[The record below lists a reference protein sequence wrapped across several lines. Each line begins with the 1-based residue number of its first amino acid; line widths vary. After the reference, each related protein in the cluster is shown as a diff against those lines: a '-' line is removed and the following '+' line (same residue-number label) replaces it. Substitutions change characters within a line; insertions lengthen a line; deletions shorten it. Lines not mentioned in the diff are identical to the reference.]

1 MEVWEDV
8 CSSSCQLHI
17 ETRVPAVFHTGSSQ
31 RRGRTI
37 TAIWQCFYKT
47 EKYGLGLHSYLR
59 SSTPKCGRL
68 GVRER
73 KSVEQSKND
82 VRTVGTCTGR
92 LGNDVVEVVLNGTG
106 GSLESGRAK
115 DAAMLRCSDDTIIDI
130 NMIDRIRV
138 LREQWSLLLVSF
150 LLVLSLASANSSNSI
165 SSSSETNKESSGILQ
180 VYETEVW
187 DASLN
192 AWKAHGAN
200 NRWTSESGNP
210 CSSPSELPPPSG
222 FEFVGE
228 WKIVVQTGR
237 DALGWEYQFR
247 YLQPPKRRR
256 IWLRS
261 LEQPAQSK
269 HKQIVAV
276 PSTKRRRKSSIIRTA
291 FKAVRDDWNFKGYGI
306 SLYKSFLFPES
317 CGLALRLPL
326 TMNFDWWDRHPELP
340 SLSSAVSFYYPWCIA
355 GFLSGSVHVELVK
368 WTFLHIYLMV
378 VRIISLVIYH
388 VIAKG
393 LFVIGS
399 VLLYPLFGKFHTLP
413 PLPLPKTVDRPKF
426 GTEISERVGASV
438 SYRWSLQ
445 RGYEFR
451 VSYWHSYLPT
461 IMVYRNLLS
470 NSIAWK
476 PLEESPRMAWW
487 QKHFGSI
494 GTSTGYPMPLPPH
507 FSCSACLSLSGF
519 YFQDQTVSSRS
530 AGLLSK
536 DDDDMG
542 LEALEPPISLP
553 SSKTADSS
561 SSLSRLVSSSSH
573 TKSSTR
579 AKSLL

>member
-1 MEVWEDV
+1 
-8 CSSSCQLHI
+8 
-17 ETRVPAVFHTGSSQ
+17 
-31 RRGRTI
+31 
-37 TAIWQCFYKT
+37 
-47 EKYGLGLHSYLR
+47 
-59 SSTPKCGRL
+59 
-68 GVRER
+68 
-73 KSVEQSKND
+73 
-82 VRTVGTCTGR
+82 
-92 LGNDVVEVVLNGTG
+92 
-106 GSLESGRAK
+106 
-115 DAAMLRCSDDTIIDI
+115 
-130 NMIDRIRV
+130 
-138 LREQWSLLLVSF
+138 LVSF
-150 LLVLSLASANSSNSI
+150 LLVVSLASA
-165 SSSSETNKESSGILQ
+165 SSSSSRGSSRNGSSSSSSTEANKESSGILQ

-192 AWKAHGAN
+192 AWKANGAN

-228 WKIVVQTGR
+228 WKIVVQT

-261 LEQPAQSK
+261 LEQQAFVQT
-269 HKQIVAV
+269 KQKLVVAV
-276 PSTKRRRKSSIIRTA
+276 PSTKQRRRKSSIIRNT
-291 FKAVRDDWNFKGYGI
+291 FKGVRDDWNFKGYGL
-306 SLYKSFLFPES
+306 SLYKSFIFPES
-317 CGLALRLPL
+317 FGLSLRLPL

-340 SLSSAVSFYYPWCIA
+340 SLSSSVSFFYPWCIA

-368 WTFLHIYLMV
+368 WMFLHIYLMT
-378 VRIISLVIYH
+378 VRIISLFIYH

-393 LFVIGS
+393 LFAIGS

-413 PLPLPKTVDRPKF
+413 PLPPPKMVARPKF
-426 GTEISERVGASV
+426 GTEISERVGVSV

-451 VSYWHSYLPT
+451 VGYWHSYLPT

-470 NSIAWK
+470 NIIAWT
-476 PLEESPRMAWW
+476 PLEESSRMSWW

-494 GTSTGYPMPLPPH
+494 GTSTGYPLPSPPH

-519 YFQDQTVSSRS
+519 YFQDQSVTSKSV
-530 AGLLSK
+530 GLLSK
-536 DDDDMG
+536 DDDDDDMAF
-542 LEALEPPISLP
+542 EEQEPPISLV
-553 SSKTADSS
+553 SSKTADSA
-561 SSLSRLVSSSSH
+561 SSLSRRGSSSSH